1 MLEVKNISLKFEAL
15 VLKNISFKIKKGQ
28 IMGLVGKSGAGK
40 SSLLNVLAGHL
51 TPNNGAVFLNGHKLQ
66 NPIELLVPG
75 YETIKIVSQDYN
87 LDPHHTVEENIREAL
102 ISLGEIEK
110 NKRLKKLMKLGEIE
124 KNKRLKK
131 LMKLLK
137 LTDISNIKAIHA
149 SGGEQQR
156 LSIARAIALKPD
168 ILLLDEPFSNL
179 DSQLRAKLFNHILKL
194 RNEENMSIIIVSHDG
209 QDVLGLSDFIYFL
222 NNGKLSARKTPFNSY
237 YNLKHLGNSKLFG
250 IVNQISLNGKNLRFR
265 PDEYEKAN
273 GINIRYENSIF
284 LGTHYLNYF
293 SSGPTEQII
302 LSSSI
307 PLEKLT
313 SIRIKK
319 KLTN

>member
-1 MLEVKNISLKFEAL
+1 MLEVKNISLKFESL

-102 ISLGEIEK
+102 IS
-110 NKRLKKLMKLGEIE
+110 LGEIE

-265 PDEYEKAN
+265 PDEYEEAN
-273 GINIRYENSIF
+273 GIDIRYETSIF

-293 SSGPTEQII
+293 SSGRTEQII

-307 PLEKLT
+307 PLKKLT

>member
-1 MLEVKNISLKFEAL
+1 MLEVKNISLKFDAP

-28 IMGLVGKSGAGK
+28 IMGLVGRSGAGK

-51 TPNNGAVFLNGHKLQ
+51 APNNGEVFLNGNKLQ

-102 ISLGEIEK
+102 IS
-110 NKRLKKLMKLGEIE
+110 LGEIE

-194 RNEENMSIIIVSHDG
+194 RDEENMSIIIVSHDG

-250 IVNQISLNGKNLRFR
+250 IVNQISFNGKNLRFR

-273 GINIRYENSIF
+273 GIDLRYENSIF

-293 SSGPTEQII
+293 SSGLREQII

>member
-1 MLEVKNISLKFEAL
+1 MLEVKNISLKFDSPTPIL
-15 VLKNISFKIKKGQ
+15 NNICFKIKKGQ

-51 TPNNGAVFLNGHKLQ
+51 TPNKGEVFLNGKKLK

-75 YETIKIVSQDYN
+75 YEKIKIVSQDYN

-102 ISLGEIEK
+102 ISLTEYEK
-110 NKRLKKLMKLGEIE
+110 NKRLKQLI
-124 KNKRLKK
+124 R
-131 LMKLLK
+131 LLK
-137 LTDISNIKAIHA
+137 LNEICKTKAIHA

-168 ILLLDEPFSNL
+168 LLLLDEPFSNL

-194 RNEENMSIIIVSHDG
+194 RDEENMSIIIVSHEG

-222 NNGKLSARKTPFNSY
+222 NKGKMSSRKTPFNSY
-237 YNLKHLGNSKLFG
+237 YNLSHLSNSKLFG
-250 IVNQISLNGKNLRFR
+250 IVNQINFQGEQIRFR
-265 PDEYEKAN
+265 PDEYHK
-273 GINIRYENSIF
+273 GPGLDIIYENSIF

-293 SSGPTEQII
+293 SSKKNEQII
-302 LSSSI
+302 LSSTI
-307 PLEKLT
+307 PLDNFR

-319 KLTN
+319 KLAN

>member
-102 ISLGEIEK
+102 IS
-110 NKRLKKLMKLGEIE
+110 LGEIE

-284 LGTHYLNYF
+284 FGTHYLNYF

>member
-66 NPIELLVPG
+66 NPIELLVRG

-102 ISLGEIEK
+102 IS
-110 NKRLKKLMKLGEIE
+110 LGEIE

>member
-102 ISLGEIEK
+102 IS
-110 NKRLKKLMKLGEIE
+110 LGEIE

-302 LSSSI
+302 LSSPI

>member
-102 ISLGEIEK
+102 IS
-110 NKRLKKLMKLGEIE
+110 LGEIE

-273 GINIRYENSIF
+273 GINIRYETSIF

>member
-102 ISLGEIEK
+102 IS
-110 NKRLKKLMKLGEIE
+110 LGEIE

-250 IVNQISLNGKNLRFR
+250 IVNQISLNGENLRFR

-293 SSGPTEQII
+293 SSGRTEQII

>member
-102 ISLGEIEK
+102 IS
-110 NKRLKKLMKLGEIE
+110 LGEIE

-293 SSGPTEQII
+293 SSGRTEQII

>member
-102 ISLGEIEK
+102 IS
-110 NKRLKKLMKLGEIE
+110 LGEIE

-265 PDEYEKAN
+265 PDEYEEAN
-273 GINIRYENSIF
+273 GIDIRYENSIF

-293 SSGPTEQII
+293 SSGRTEQII

>member
-102 ISLGEIEK
+102 IS
-110 NKRLKKLMKLGEIE
+110 LGEIE

-250 IVNQISLNGKNLRFR
+250 IVNQISLNGENLRFR

>member
-1 MLEVKNISLKFEAL
+1 MLEVKNISLKFESL

-102 ISLGEIEK
+102 IS
-110 NKRLKKLMKLGEIE
+110 LGEIE

>member
-1 MLEVKNISLKFEAL
+1 MLEVKNISLKFDAP

-40 SSLLNVLAGHL
+40 SSLLNVLAGQL
-51 TPNNGAVFLNGHKLQ
+51 TPNNGEVFLNGNKLQ

-102 ISLGEIEK
+102 IS
-110 NKRLKKLMKLGEIE
+110 LGEIE

-194 RNEENMSIIIVSHDG
+194 RDEENMSIIIVSHDG

-237 YNLKHLGNSKLFG
+237 YNLKHLSNSKLFG
-250 IVNQISLNGKNLRFR
+250 IVNQISFNGKNLRFR
-265 PDEYEKAN
+265 PD
-273 GINIRYENSIF
+273 
-284 LGTHYLNYF
+284 
-293 SSGPTEQII
+293 
-302 LSSSI
+302 
-307 PLEKLT
+307 
-313 SIRIKK
+313 
-319 KLTN
+319 

>member
-15 VLKNISFKIKKGQ
+15 VLNNISFKIKKGQ

-102 ISLGEIEK
+102 IS
-110 NKRLKKLMKLGEIE
+110 LGEIE

-273 GINIRYENSIF
+273 GIDIRYENSIF

-293 SSGPTEQII
+293 SSGRTEQII

>member
-1 MLEVKNISLKFEAL
+1 
-15 VLKNISFKIKKGQ
+15 
-28 IMGLVGKSGAGK
+28 LVGKSGAGK

-102 ISLGEIEK
+102 IS
-110 NKRLKKLMKLGEIE
+110 LGEIE

>member
-102 ISLGEIEK
+102 ISLGEIK
-110 NKRLKKLMKLGEIE
+110 

-137 LTDISNIKAIHA
+137 LTDISNIKAINA

-250 IVNQISLNGKNLRFR
+250 IVNQISLNGENLRFR

>member
-102 ISLGEIEK
+102 IS
-110 NKRLKKLMKLGEIE
+110 LGEIE

-265 PDEYEKAN
+265 PDEYEEAN
-273 GINIRYENSIF
+273 RIDIRYETSIL

-293 SSGPTEQII
+293 SSGRTEQII

-307 PLEKLT
+307 PLKKLT

>member
-102 ISLGEIEK
+102 IS
-110 NKRLKKLMKLGEIE
+110 LGEIE

-307 PLEKLT
+307 PLKKLT

>member
-15 VLKNISFKIKKGQ
+15 ALKNISFKIKKGQ

-102 ISLGEIEK
+102 IS
-110 NKRLKKLMKLGEIE
+110 LGEIE